1 MQSRPT
7 KFIFVTGGVVSS
19 IGKGL
24 CCASIGALLEA
35 RGLKVTALKLDP
47 YINVDPGTMSPIQ
60 HGEVFVTDDGAET
73 DLDLGHYERFI
84 EGKMSRRNNF
94 TTGQV
99 YEAVI
104 NNERRGDYLGGTVQ
118 VIPHV
123 TDEIKRRVYAAAE
136 GFDICL
142 VEIGGTVGDIESLPF
157 LEAIRQMR
165 FEVGAENSLYVHV
178 TLVPFIAAANE
189 FKTKPTQHSVKE
201 LLSFGIMP
209 SIIIARS
216 EQPLDKKL
224 KKKISLFCNV
234 AEDCVVNS
242 VDVPSIYELP
252 LVLHHEGLDERIV
265 QLLNIWTGT
274 PNLKSW
280 QKIAK
285 TFHEPK
291 QGSVTI
297 AMVGKYVD
305 LKESYKSLTEAL
317 HHSGFANDC
326 KVRVLYVDS
335 EEIERV
341 GVQAAIQEANAGE
354 PVDAILIPGGFGV
367 RGTEGKIQTIRWA
380 REQRVP
386 FFGICLGLQMAVIE
400 FARNKVGL
408 PDASSQEFD
417 EKSSTPVIHMM
428 ESQRRVE
435 RKGGSMR
442 LGAYPCVLKKGTLAR
457 KLYGVGEISERHR
470 HRYEVNNLYREQLEA
485 GGLVCSGVS
494 PDGELVE
501 MIELTDHPWFV
512 GVQFHPEFKSSPR
525 HPHPLF
531 KGFIAAALSF
541 RDGRAVRDPSLSP
554 ERVSRGEGNPLN
566 SDSARKASAGGSTHE
581 GSDRESQSASCVGAG
596 RSGVGDAA
604 DVEGRQRAERKIDR
618 AQSRQEGRS
627 PQGMFAF
634 AAEDE
639 IK

>member
-1 MQSRPT
+1 MQARPT

-47 YINVDPGTMSPIQ
+47 YINVDPGTMSPVQ

-84 EGKMSRRNNF
+84 ETKMSKRNNF

-104 NNERRGDYLGGTVQ
+104 TNERRGDYLGGTVQ

-123 TDEIKRRVYAAAE
+123 TDEIKRRVYLAAE
-136 GFDICL
+136 GYDICL

-165 FEVGAENSLYVHV
+165 FDAGMENTLYVHV
-178 TLVPFIAAANE
+178 TLVPYIAAANE

-216 EQPLDKKL
+216 EQKLDEKL

-234 AEDCVVNS
+234 PEDCVVNS
-242 VDVPSIYELP
+242 VDVPTIYELP
-252 LVLHHEGLDERIV
+252 LVLHEEGLDERIG

-274 PNLKSW
+274 PNLKPW
-280 QKIAK
+280 QRIVKAFK
-285 TFHEPK
+285 EPK
-291 QGSVTI
+291 HGEVSI

-305 LKESYKSLTEAL
+305 LKESYKSLSEAL
-317 HHSGFANDC
+317 QHSGFAND
-326 KVRVLYVDS
+326 VRVRVIYVDS
-335 EEIERV
+335 EEIEKS
-341 GVQAAIQEANAGE
+341 GVAATLDKASEGRG
-354 PVDAILIPGGFGV
+354 VDAILIPGGFGK
-367 RGTEGKIQTIRWA
+367 RGTEGKIAAITYA
-380 REQRVP
+380 REQGVP

-400 FARNKVGL
+400 FARSRAGIIK
-408 PDASSQEFD
+408 ATSQEFD
-417 EKSSTPVIHMM
+417 EKAEFPVIHMM
-428 ESQRRVE
+428 ESQLRVE

-442 LGAYPCVLKKGTLAR
+442 LGAYPCVLKKGSLAR
-457 KLYGVGEISERHR
+457 RLYGQNEISERHR
-470 HRYEVNNLYREQLEA
+470 HRYEVNNEYRAQLETA
-485 GGLVCSGVS
+485 GLTMAGVS
-494 PDGELVE
+494 PDGQLVE
-501 MIELTDHPWFV
+501 MVELAEHPWFV

-525 HPHPLF
+525 HAHPLF
-531 KGFIAAALSF
+531 KGFIAAALDN
-541 RDGRAVRDPSLSP
+541 R
-554 ERVSRGEGNPLN
+554 ERRTGNRSVPDRQVDQKGEP
-566 SDSARKASAGGSTHE
+566 KK
-581 GSDRESQSASCVGAG
+581 VGASSQRTLDFPAIG
-596 RSGVGDAA
+596 AA
-604 DVEGRQRAERKIDR
+604 AVSNPIE
-618 AQSRQEGRS
+618 
-627 PQGMFAF
+627 
-634 AAEDE
+634 
-639 IK
+639 